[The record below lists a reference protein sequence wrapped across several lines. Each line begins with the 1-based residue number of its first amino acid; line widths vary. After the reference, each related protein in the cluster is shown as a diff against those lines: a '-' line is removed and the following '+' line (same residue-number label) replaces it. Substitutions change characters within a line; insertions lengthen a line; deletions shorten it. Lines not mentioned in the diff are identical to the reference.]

1 SMVYGFVR
9 QSGGFI
15 TIDSCQGKGARVA
28 LHMPAAPADAR
39 EESAAA
45 TSRVPGAGGGR
56 TVLLVEDDDTVRPL
70 LQSALEDFG
79 YRVHL
84 AADSQ
89 SALEV
94 AAQLDSLDLLLTDV
108 GLPGL
113 NGRQLAEMLQQR
125 RPGLP
130 VVLITGYAEQA
141 ATRLD
146 CLAPGMQLMTKPFS
160 LELLAETVARAIA
173 TPVG

>member
-1 SMVYGFVR
+1 M
-9 QSGGFI
+9 
-15 TIDSCQGKGARVA
+15 
-28 LHMPAAPADAR
+28 
-39 EESAAA
+39 
-45 TSRVPGAGGGR
+45 
-56 TVLLVEDDDTVRPL
+56 RPL

-84 AADSQ
+84 AANSQ
-89 SALEV
+89 HALEV

-141 ATRLD
+141 ATRVD
-146 CLAPGMQLMTKPFS
+146 CLAPACNS
-160 LELLAETVARAIA
+160 
-173 TPVG
+173 